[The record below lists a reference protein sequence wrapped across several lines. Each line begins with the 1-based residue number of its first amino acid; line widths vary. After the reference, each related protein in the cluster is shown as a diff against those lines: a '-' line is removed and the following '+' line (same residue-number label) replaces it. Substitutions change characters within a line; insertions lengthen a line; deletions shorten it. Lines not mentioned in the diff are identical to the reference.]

1 MKKIFYPFLLV
12 LMIFSVSSCNSQGK
26 INITESD
33 DPTENLPDNTNTTTP
48 NDTPSEETG
57 TKDEAKEPAYS
68 LPNISIDETENPSV
82 VTPVETT
89 VEAVY
94 DSVVSI
100 DVRSTTV
107 SGSGSGVLFAEDETL
122 GLSFIVTCFHVI
134 DDCPVI
140 TVTLTDGTVYSA
152 SLVGGYEDEDIAVL
166 TIEATDLCYASFYE
180 NSDLLKLGSQ
190 VVCIGNP
197 LGTLPGSISSGYL
210 SYKNREIQVDSYR
223 TMRLLQ
229 TDVAINSGNSGGGLF
244 NTSGALI
251 GIVNAKYADEDIEGL
266 GFAIPINTVKAVIE
280 DFIST
285 AKYDTVNKVWDTG
298 YVEGDWELGFTISDG
313 RYGGWMGSYVIYI
326 SALSDNASASGSNIF
341 QKEDIITG
349 VKIDYFDDTKTD
361 IDSVS
366 ISSASMLLKAIYSA
380 DLSLKDRII
389 FTITR
394 NNSTQTVTV
403 ELIQFIYSV

>member
-1 MKKIFYPFLLV
+1 MKKIFYPVLLV
-12 LMIFSVSSCNSQGK
+12 FLIFSMSSCNSQGK
-26 INITESD
+26 IEITESD
-33 DPTENLPDNTNTTTP
+33 NPTENLPDNTNTSTP
-48 NDTPSEETG
+48 NDTSTEETG
-57 TKDEAKEPAYS
+57 AGDNEQEPAYS
-68 LPNISIDETENPSV
+68 LPNISITETENPSV
-82 VTPVETT
+82 ATPVETT
-89 VEAVY
+89 VDMVY
-94 DSVVSI
+94 NSVVSI

-134 DDCPVI
+134 ENCPVI
-140 TVTLTDGTVYSA
+140 TVTLTNGAVYSA

-166 TIEATDLCYASFYE
+166 SIEETDLCYASFYE
-180 NSDLLKLGSQ
+180 DSDLLKLGSQ

-210 SYKNREIQVDSYR
+210 SYKNREIQVDTYR

-285 AKYDTVNKVWDTG
+285 ARYDTVNKVWDTG

-313 RYGGWMGSYVIYI
+313 RYGGWMGSYVVYI
-326 SALSDNASASGSNIF
+326 SALSDNSSASGSAAF

-349 VKIDYFDDTKTD
+349 VKIDYLDEAKTD
-361 IDSVS
+361 IESLT
-366 ISSASMLLKAIYSA
+366 ISSASTLLKAIYSA
-380 DLSLKDRII
+380 DLALGDSII
-389 FTITR
+389 FTVTR

>member
-1 MKKIFYPFLLV
+1 M
-12 LMIFSVSSCNSQGK
+12 
-26 INITESD
+26 
-33 DPTENLPDNTNTTTP
+33 
-48 NDTPSEETG
+48 
-57 TKDEAKEPAYS
+57 
-68 LPNISIDETENPSV
+68 
-82 VTPVETT
+82 
-89 VEAVY
+89 
-94 DSVVSI
+94 
-100 DVRSTTV
+100 
-107 SGSGSGVLFAEDETL
+107 
-122 GLSFIVTCFHVI
+122 
-134 DDCPVI
+134 
-140 TVTLTDGTVYSA
+140 
-152 SLVGGYEDEDIAVL
+152 
-166 TIEATDLCYASFYE
+166 
-180 NSDLLKLGSQ
+180 LKLGSQ